1 MNLLPLAPMTAEEFL
16 GWPEAD
22 FYELVDGI
30 PVDMH
35 MGAESSYIGGI
46 LYCRIQM
53 FLFSNPLGWAFPPDT
68 SYQCLPD
75 RPNVVRKPDASFVR
89 RGRFPNEQLPLGH
102 IRLAPDLAVE
112 VVSPNDLYYEVEEKV
127 AEYRR
132 AGILLM
138 WIVSPPTRN
147 VLIRRGDGT
156 CGEVS
161 LAGELSGEQVLPGF
175 TCRVADLFPH
185 IQAASP
191 TP

>member
-1 MNLLPLAPMTAEEFL
+1 MNLMPQATMTAEEFL
-16 GWPEAD
+16 KWPEAD
-22 FYELVDGI
+22 FYELVDGV
-30 PVDMH
+30 PVEMH
-35 MGAESSYIGGI
+35 MGAKSSYIGGL

-53 FLFSNPLGWAFPPDT
+53 FLFSNPLGWAFPQET
-68 SYQCLPD
+68 SYQCLPG

-89 RGRFPNEQLPLGH
+89 RGRFPNEELPDGH

-127 AEYRR
+127 SEYRR
-132 AGILLM
+132 AGVLLM
-138 WIVSPPTRN
+138 WIVCPPTRN
-147 VLIRRGDGT
+147 VLIRRGDGS
-156 CGEVS
+156 CGEVN